1 MKKIMITKNILTIRM
16 AFSKAVIIVFVTAIS
31 IVFVTGVF
39 NVTQA
44 QEEEFI
50 LEKKFFKL
58 IPL

>member
-1 MKKIMITKNILTIRM
+1 M

-44 QEEEFI
+44 QEEEQGQ
-50 LEKKFFKL
+50 
-58 IPL
+58 

>member
-1 MKKIMITKNILTIRM
+1 MITKNILTIRM

-44 QEEEFI
+44 QEEEQGQ
-50 LEKKFFKL
+50 
-58 IPL
+58 